1 MFNNEPFLSDWCLKS
16 PPLDLIDTGKGLKV
30 QTATPHLVSLGSG
43 RLSVAI
49 TLLPLKEGKTPGET
63 RRFLQHE
70 PRLQGSTVP
79 PPRFPNHLTA
89 LFSYKSRQETATT
102 SSHWDPSPWTHTHT
116 LIGVAT
122 STSLVIC
129 FYCHWGVNYWLSQEL
144 NPMLTIQKGNTE
156 PSQTAHF

>member
-1 MFNNEPFLSDWCLKS
+1 MKS

-63 RRFLQHE
+63 RTFLRHE

-79 PPRFPNHLTA
+79 PPCSPATSRLCFPI
-89 LFSYKSRQETATT
+89 SRDKKPPQLPPTGILHPE
-102 SSHWDPSPWTHTHT
+102 HT

-144 NPMLTIQKGNTE
+144 NPTLTIQKGNTE